1 MNMKRGIL
9 LSVIYAVIILSFL
22 AVTNLTSAVVTGA
35 VQRAPLERSHTIII
49 DPGHG
54 GVDGGATSVSG
65 IPESTYNLQIA
76 LKLRDVFHLL
86 GYRTEMIRTTDD
98 SVYTQGNTIA
108 EKKVSDLKQRV
119 KIVNETENAILVSI
133 HQNYFSDRR
142 YSGAQIFYGAKGE
155 SKPLADLLQTA
166 FRATLN
172 VESKRNAKKAEGIYL
187 MEQINCTGILV
198 ECGFLSNQE
207 EEAELRSEEYQKKI
221 CCVIASTVG
230 IFLTK

>member
-108 EKKVSDLKQRV
+108 EKKVSD
-119 KIVNETENAILVSI
+119 
-133 HQNYFSDRR
+133 
-142 YSGAQIFYGAKGE
+142 
-155 SKPLADLLQTA
+155 
-166 FRATLN
+166 
-172 VESKRNAKKAEGIYL
+172 
-187 MEQINCTGILV
+187 
-198 ECGFLSNQE
+198 
-207 EEAELRSEEYQKKI
+207 
-221 CCVIASTVG
+221 
-230 IFLTK
+230 